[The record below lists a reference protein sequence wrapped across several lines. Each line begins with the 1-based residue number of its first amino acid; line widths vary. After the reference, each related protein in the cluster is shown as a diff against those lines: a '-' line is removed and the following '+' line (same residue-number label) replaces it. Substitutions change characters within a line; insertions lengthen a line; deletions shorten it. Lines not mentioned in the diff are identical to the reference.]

1 MVVVFP
7 EPFGPTKPQ
16 IVPSGTVKVAL
27 LSATKSPY
35 RLLRLLTSIA
45 VILIAEASHKEPY
58 NYAMQKKPWG
68 YQPINERLEPDW
80 QLDSQTEAVRAG
92 LARSGFGET
101 SEALYL
107 TSGFTYSSAEEAET
121 AFKDEIDH
129 YLYGRFANPTIS
141 MFENRL
147 ATLEGAESCIATG
160 SGMSAMFA
168 SIACLVEKGDR
179 VVASASMFSSCHVVL
194 TEFLPKWGV
203 TSELVK
209 GNNRADWE
217 RALSQPTK
225 AVFIETPSN
234 PLMDIVDIKMV
245 SEIAHKVGAT
255 VIVDNVMAS
264 PVYQKPLELG
274 ADVVMYSTT
283 KHIDGQ
289 GRVLG
294 GAVLGSA
301 KYIAEQFQPFIR
313 HTGPALSPFN
323 AWVMVKSLETMQ
335 MRVERMNS
343 NAQAVAEFLEQNAK
357 IKAVRYP
364 GLKSH
369 PQHELAMKQ
378 MHGAG
383 GTTIGIEF
391 KGDKQSAFKFMNSL
405 RIIDISNNLGDSKSL
420 ITHPAS
426 TTHRRL
432 APEVQADMGITES
445 TLRLSVGL
453 EHQSDL
459 IKDLQQAL
467 AK

>member
-1 MVVVFP
+1 MS
-7 EPFGPTKPQ
+7 E
-16 IVPSGTVKVAL
+16 
-27 LSATKSPY
+27 
-35 RLLRLLTSIA
+35 
-45 VILIAEASHKEPY
+45 
-58 NYAMQKKPWG
+58 KPWG
-68 YQPINERLEPDW
+68 YQPINDRPEPDW
-80 QLDSQTEAVRAG
+80 ELNPQTQSVRAG

-107 TSGFTYSSAEEAET
+107 TSGFSYSTAEEAET
-121 AFKDEIDH
+121 AFKDELDH

-147 ATLEGAESCIATG
+147 AALEGAERCIATG

-168 SIACLVEKGDR
+168 AVACLVEKGDR

-194 TEFLPKWGV
+194 TEFLPKWGI
-203 TSELVK
+203 TTDLVK
-209 GNNRADWE
+209 GNSRADWE
-217 RALSQPTK
+217 AALAKPTK

-234 PLMDIVDIKMV
+234 PLMDLVDIKMV
-245 SEIAHKVGAT
+245 SELAHKVGAT

-264 PVYQKPLELG
+264 PVYQKPIELG

-294 GAVLGSA
+294 GAVLGSE
-301 KYIAEQFQPFIR
+301 KYILEKFQPFIR

-323 AWVMVKSLETMQ
+323 AWVLVKSLETMF
-335 MRVERMNS
+335 MRVERMNA
-343 NAQAVAEFLEQNAK
+343 NAQAVAEALEKSEK
-357 IKAVRYP
+357 IRTVRYP

-369 PQHELAMKQ
+369 PQYELAMKQ
-378 MHGAG
+378 MNGAG
-383 GTTIGIEF
+383 GTTIGIDF
-391 KGDKQSAFKFMNSL
+391 AGGKDAAFRFMNAL

-432 APEVQADMGITES
+432 APEVQAEMGITDG

-453 EHQSDL
+453 EHADDL
-459 IKDLQQAL
+459 IKDIEQAL
-467 AK
+467 KK